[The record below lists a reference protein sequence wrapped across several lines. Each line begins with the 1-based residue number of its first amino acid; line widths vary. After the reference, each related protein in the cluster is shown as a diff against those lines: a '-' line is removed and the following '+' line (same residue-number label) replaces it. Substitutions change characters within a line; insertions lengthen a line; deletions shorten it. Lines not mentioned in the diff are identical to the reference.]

1 MRTQELIR
9 TLEDLIA
16 RNQVELAISLM
27 RKMLKVINKD
37 LYHQILQV
45 SASHIYQKSLRLG
58 GSLSIGDEMRSRGFT
73 THSLLEVLENMEK
86 TLPEELSEDQ
96 AMMAAQLLAVIEPEP
111 DPIDAI
117 GHPSPPVHKRK
128 QHRLNARL
136 SAKLTYGMVLI
147 LAVGLV
153 PSFFL
158 FQHKFLPPNPNYE
171 RFIRHQILH
180 LADNYGLTAIDGLNA
195 HLAFGITDLNYWHE
209 RVRRNS
215 LGPQDLESE
224 FATLRIVIRDA
235 ENEGREIFTRDDLNM
250 LAKQYVRG
258 P

>member
-27 RKMLKVINKD
+27 RKLLKVMDKD

-45 SASHIYQKSLRLG
+45 SAAHIYQKNLRIG
-58 GSLSIGDEMRSRGFT
+58 GSLSIGDEMRSRGYT

-86 TLPEELSEDQ
+86 ALPEDLPEDH
-96 AMMAAQLLAVIEPEP
+96 ALMAAQMLAIIAPEPETH
-111 DPIDAI
+111 DTI
-117 GHPSPPVHKRK
+117 GEFPESTAKVKSR
-128 QHRLNARL
+128 RL
-136 SAKLTYGMVLI
+136 SARLTAKLSYGLVII
-147 LAVGLV
+147 LAIGMV
-153 PSFFL
+153 PSFLLLQDKL
-158 FQHKFLPPNPNYE
+158 FSPNPNYE

-180 LADNYGLTAIDGLNA
+180 LADNYGLTAINGVNA
-195 HLAFGITDLNYWHE
+195 HLAFGISDLDYWHE

-215 LGPQDLESE
+215 LGPQELESE
-224 FATLRIVIRDA
+224 FATLRVVIKDA
-235 ENEGREIFTRDDLNM
+235 ESEGREIFTRDDLNM
-250 LAKQYVRG
+250 LARQYVRG